1 MKSETTPEESCVTCG
16 MPLAYDRFIT
26 EYRQTARDENDR
38 RCSFCA
44 DPKNRNRAQRSKKA
58 DHAWV
63 LDLLL
68 EIYQSENRF
77 WKGLAR
83 VAEKFTPVLPVNI
96 RTLAKLINN
105 LPNKSADSNYDALVL
120 YSGGKDSSYMLLN
133 LAQRNIRV
141 CAWMLDQGYQS
152 PVAVDNA
159 THLCKNLGVP
169 LVIEKPDKGS
179 MDALFRLGFGIHE
192 NESPD
197 LVRTVMTYGSA
208 CWPCFATIAATS
220 TVFCHKNKIPFC
232 FIGTQEGQNRMDLNG
247 GAALAGRGL
256 PRMDNLVKNFM
267 SPFRNYAKAKQPEA
281 ARILTTELCNT
292 LLIPFYEFIKKP
304 STEEQLKVLEN
315 IGWKRPKNTG
325 FCSTN
330 CMINE
335 LGRKV
340 MHTRFGF
347 DLYQIIDAHERRLG
361 NEIRQ
366 SNLENQ
372 RPKLDHAAV
381 LRGAKM
387 IGLTEEEI
395 REYKIDMESN
405 A

>member
-26 EYRQTARDENDR
+26 GYRQTARNENDR
-38 RCSFCA
+38 LCSFCA

-63 LDLLL
+63 LDMLL

-77 WKGLAR
+77 WKGLAG
-83 VAEKFTPVLPVNI
+83 VAEKLAPILPVNL
-96 RTLAKLINN
+96 RALAKLISN
-105 LPNKSADSNYDALVL
+105 LPSKRADSNYDALVL

-159 THLCKNLGVP
+159 T
-169 LVIEKPDKGS
+169 
-179 MDALFRLGFGIHE
+179 
-192 NESPD
+192 

-267 SPFRNYAKAKQPEA
+267 NPFRNYAKAKQPEA
-281 ARILTTELCNT
+281 ARILTTEPCNT

-315 IGWKRPKNTG
+315 VGWKMPKNTG

-366 SNLENQ
+366 SHLENQ
-372 RPKLDHAAV
+372 RPELDHAAV

-387 IGLTEEEI
+387 IGLTEEET